1 MSNINRT
8 FTYMN
13 PITLIWFFLA
23 GLGGGSLG
31 YILRIYISKKNFD
44 SYESKIKSLEEKH
57 QTDVKKKLNSAEKKV
72 DNMIDDARKEASNI
86 RQNAILVEKNSLK
99 KEQELEQKIK
109 NLEKDKNELRQKA
122 DKVKSL
128 YKEAETFKSK
138 QEESLQKIAGLTKD
152 EAKNILISQ
161 EEKLSQKDLMI
172 QIERLESVRK
182 EHLEQKAKNIMVLA
196 MQKYAQEQVSEYTT
210 TTIPLENEEI
220 KGKII
225 GKEGR
230 NIRTLENS
238 TGVQIIVDDTP
249 ETIVLSSF
257 DPIRRTIAKLAVEN
271 LLKDGRIQP
280 ARIEEFVIK
289 AKEEI
294 HQKIK
299 KAGDSALYELGIT
312 GVDSKLAYI
321 LGRLMFRT
329 SYGQN
334 VLMHS
339 IEVAYL
345 AGIIASE
352 LGANVM
358 IAKMGGLF
366 HDIGKA
372 LDHEVEGTHVNIGMM
387 LLSKYNIDPEVI
399 KAMQSHHEEYPYET
413 IESRIVQ
420 VADAISASRPGARRD
435 TADNY
440 IKRLGA
446 LEKISN
452 SFNGVERSYAIN
464 AGREIRIFVTPYKV
478 SDINAKKLARN
489 IANRIEEELNFP
501 GEIKVTVIRETRI
514 IDYAR

>member
-1 MSNINRT
+1 
-8 FTYMN
+8 
-13 PITLIWFFLA
+13 
-23 GLGGGSLG
+23 
-31 YILRIYISKKNFD
+31 
-44 SYESKIKSLEEKH
+44 
-57 QTDVKKKLNSAEKKV
+57 
-72 DNMIDDARKEASNI
+72 
-86 RQNAILVEKNSLK
+86 
-99 KEQELEQKIK
+99 
-109 NLEKDKNELRQKA
+109 
-122 DKVKSL
+122 
-128 YKEAETFKSK
+128 
-138 QEESLQKIAGLTKD
+138 
-152 EAKNILISQ
+152 
-161 EEKLSQKDLMI
+161 
-172 QIERLESVRK
+172 
-182 EHLEQKAKNIMVLA
+182 MVLA